1 MVEEVVGSIIEAEDK
16 AEQMG
21 REAAEEAK
29 RILSDARLASETGRA
44 ACAKDCR
51 AQLAAKRREAE
62 QKAEAVY
69 AQAMGKGRQEADAL
83 RAAQAKNRQKAV
95 AVILS
100 AVLN

>member
-44 ACAKDCR
+44 A
-51 AQLAAKRREAE
+51 
-62 QKAEAVY
+62 
-69 AQAMGKGRQEADAL
+69 
-83 RAAQAKNRQKAV
+83 
-95 AVILS
+95 
-100 AVLN
+100 